1 MQLMTKELEKQLD
14 KNAQLP
20 EEERKVVVKY
30 FTPDANATWWIS
42 ERDPHDPDRLF
53 GLCDLGLGFPELGY
67 VLLSEVS
74 TLKGALG
81 LPVERDLY
89 WDQKQLLSETVHQ
102 QRQPIDPLQAVMT
115 VLDRP

>member
-20 EEERKVVVKY
+20 EGERKVVVKY

-42 ERDPHDPDRLF
+42 ERDSNNPDILF
-53 GLCDLGLGFPELGY
+53 GLCDLGLGMQELGY
-67 VLLSEVS
+67 VSLEE
-74 TLKGALG
+74 LKTVKGRLG

-89 WDQKQLLSETVHQ
+89 WDEKQLLSEVGDKKL
-102 QRQPIDPLQAVMT
+102 RQ
-115 VLDRP
+115 